1 MSIVLYI
8 FGVLTAIAATV
19 LAFIFILPEKKREKL
34 PKFLKVV
41 SDILNMKQLFL
52 ETIFRALYI
61 FSTFTCVFVGFYMLF
76 GFERYYY
83 HGLFNSGHGVRWM
96 GGYGLLIAILGP
108 IVVRIVY
115 EGIMMGILLVKN
127 TIEINKKIK
136 SQNGDIEDAKIG
148 E

>member
-8 FGVLTAIAATV
+8 FGILTAIAATV

-61 FSTFTCVFVGFYMLF
+61 FSTFTCVSVGFYMLF
-76 GFERYYY
+76 GFERHYSWLNGGY
-83 HGLFNSGHGVRWM
+83 GVRWM

-127 TIEINKKIK
+127 TIEINKKLK
-136 SQNGDIEDAKIG
+136 SQNGDIEDVKIG